1 MSHTSN
7 VTESILPGIAKQERK
22 LLARIRSSEEEAQ
35 NIIEKARSDAREYR
49 QEREAGLAQEVA
61 RIRRKSEEARQREFE
76 ATVSAAEEKL
86 VEVREAALLRVPE
99 TAKEVLELFIPK
111 VSGGTQS

>member
-7 VTESILPGIAKQERK
+7 VTESILPAIAKQERE

-35 NIIEKARSDAREYR
+35 NIIEKARADAREYR
-49 QEREAGLAQEVA
+49 QEREAGLAEEVA
-61 RIRRKSEEARQREFE
+61 RIRHASEEIRLRDFQ

-86 VEVREAALLRVPE
+86 VDVREASLMRVPE
-99 TAKEVLELFIPK
+99 TAEKVLTLFLPK
-111 VSGGTQS
+111 ASGGTQS

>member
-7 VTESILPGIAKQERK
+7 ASESILPVIAKQERE

-49 QEREAGLAQEVA
+49 QEREAGLAEEVA
-61 RIRRKSEEARQREFE
+61 RIRRESEEVRLREFQ

-99 TAKEVLELFIPK
+99 MAKEALALFMPK
-111 VSGGTQS
+111 ASGGAQS